1 MSLHGSIY
9 MCVYFKGL
17 MYYHNFWV
25 EMWYVFVLEPIS
37 LSLCVCVCFF
47 LKIKN
52 KKKDS
57 RVIIT
62 ITNLQ

>member
-37 LSLCVCVCFF
+37 LSCVYVCASF
-47 LKIKN
+47 
-52 KKKDS
+52 S
-57 RVIIT
+57 R
-62 ITNLQ
+62 

>member
-9 MCVYFKGL
+9 MCVYFKGH

-25 EMWYVFVLEPIS
+25 EMWYAFILELIS

-52 KKKDS
+52 KK
-57 RVIIT
+57 
-62 ITNLQ
+62 